1 MRCMVECRPT
11 WVLIGVL
18 SGAVHAQGV
27 DALSDQARRERERQ
41 EQFRELLQP
50 SPSIQLQR
58 NPTPRVGRLPE
69 ELPCVRVN
77 AIVIEG
83 QEPLAVRED
92 ELPLWLAGPGEDP
105 IGRCIG
111 ARGID
116 LLGTRLQNGLIGR
129 GYVTSRVLVPTQQV
143 AQGVL
148 TFTVLPGRI
157 AGIRG
162 DFPRAGAIPPLRPG
176 DVLNLRDIEQALEAL
191 QRVPTARA
199 DIQIEPASD
208 ASLGPG
214 YSDLVVNWSQQ
225 KSWRTTFTLD
235 DSGSRG
241 TGKLQASATLSLDNA
256 LGLNDL
262 FYATLGQSA
271 GWADAGPRGNR
282 ALTLHYSAP
291 VADWLL
297 AATTTHGHYHQAV
310 TGANQTYTYSGR
322 SSAVEVKATGLLHRD
337 SISRTNAYLAAF
349 ARTSSSDIDDTEIAI
364 QHRRVGGWEAGMS
377 HRRSV
382 GDASADATL
391 AYRRGTGAFGSV
403 PAPEETTGEGS
414 SRFGL
419 LAADASITQPWKW
432 AQQRGQASVQWRAQW
447 NRTPLAP
454 QERFSLGSRFTVR
467 GFTGEQVL
475 LAERGWLLRSE
486 LSAEW
491 LGDALSAF
499 VGADHG
505 RVGGASTAQLAGN
518 HLAGAVLGL
527 RGSHLGLRWEVFAAT
542 PLSKPARFQA
552 PHAVGGFSVV
562 YSY

>member
-1 MRCMVECRPT
+1 MVECRPT

-214 YSDLVVNWSQQ
+214 
-225 KSWRTTFTLD
+225 
-235 DSGSRG
+235 
-241 TGKLQASATLSLDNA
+241 
-256 LGLNDL
+256 
-262 FYATLGQSA
+262 
-271 GWADAGPRGNR
+271 
-282 ALTLHYSAP
+282 
-291 VADWLL
+291 
-297 AATTTHGHYHQAV
+297 
-310 TGANQTYTYSGR
+310 
-322 SSAVEVKATGLLHRD
+322 
-337 SISRTNAYLAAF
+337 
-349 ARTSSSDIDDTEIAI
+349 
-364 QHRRVGGWEAGMS
+364 
-377 HRRSV
+377 
-382 GDASADATL
+382 
-391 AYRRGTGAFGSV
+391 
-403 PAPEETTGEGS
+403 
-414 SRFGL
+414 
-419 LAADASITQPWKW
+419 
-432 AQQRGQASVQWRAQW
+432 
-447 NRTPLAP
+447 
-454 QERFSLGSRFTVR
+454 
-467 GFTGEQVL
+467 
-475 LAERGWLLRSE
+475 
-486 LSAEW
+486 
-491 LGDALSAF
+491 
-499 VGADHG
+499 
-505 RVGGASTAQLAGN
+505 
-518 HLAGAVLGL
+518 
-527 RGSHLGLRWEVFAAT
+527 
-542 PLSKPARFQA
+542 
-552 PHAVGGFSVV
+552 
-562 YSY
+562 